1 MHMFPDMTLSGDP
14 QHPWLYRSSVLAQ
27 KKEVSRTKN
36 FGVNAQK
43 NEKLDDDLHQAYPH
57 SSSHG

>member
-1 MHMFPDMTLSGDP
+1 MFPDMTLSGDP

-36 FGVNAQK
+36 FGVNA
-43 NEKLDDDLHQAYPH
+43 EKLDDDLHQAYPH